1 MVEKRQEEIQTLM
14 NHVKLLEEETI
25 KMVSVNDDGLRRQQ
39 AFTLDIYNFH
49 RCQHTALVNLLI
61 DANHA
66 CLVAETTADHW
77 RQRFEE
83 EHRNLTST
91 RQLKLSEKGCISI
104 T

>member
-1 MVEKRQEEIQTLM
+1 MEKQQEEIQTLL
-14 NHVKLLEEETI
+14 NDVKLLEEKTI
-25 KMVSVNDDGLRRQQ
+25 KLVSVKGDDLRWQQ

-49 RCQHTALVNLLI
+49 RCQHTALINLLI

-66 CLVAETTADHW
+66 RLVAETTADHW